1 MNTNEND
8 NDIILP
14 CSVNTKHSK
23 ENISKIGNVLV
34 ILTVYSYECGTTI
47 HLYLC
52 TYCWK
57 LLLSLIDEKVNTWF

>member
-14 CSVNTKHSK
+14 SSVNTKHSK

-34 ILTVYSYECGTTI
+34 ILTVYTVMNVVLPFIY
-47 HLYLC
+47 
-52 TYCWK
+52 TYV
-57 LLLSLIDEKVNTWF
+57 LIVGNYSFR

>member
-34 ILTVYSYECGTTI
+34 ILTVYTVMNVVLPFIY
-47 HLYLC
+47 
-52 TYCWK
+52 TYV
-57 LLLSLIDEKVNTWF
+57 LIVGNYSFR

>member
-34 ILTVYSYECGTTI
+34 ILTVYTVMI

>member
-8 NDIILP
+8 NDIILH

-34 ILTVYSYECGTTI
+34 ILTVYTVMNVVLPFIY
-47 HLYLC
+47 
-52 TYCWK
+52 TYV
-57 LLLSLIDEKVNTWF
+57 LIVGNYSFR

>member
-34 ILTVYSYECGTTI
+34 ILTVYTVMNVVLPFIY
-47 HLYLC
+47 
-52 TYCWK
+52 TYV
-57 LLLSLIDEKVNTWF
+57 LIVGNYFFR

>member
-14 CSVNTKHSK
+14 CSVNTKHRK

-34 ILTVYSYECGTTI
+34 ILTVYTVMNVVLPFIY
-47 HLYLC
+47 
-52 TYCWK
+52 TYV
-57 LLLSLIDEKVNTWF
+57 LIVGNYSFR

>member
-34 ILTVYSYECGTTI
+34 ILTVYTVMNVVLPFIY
-47 HLYLC
+47 
-52 TYCWK
+52 TYV
-57 LLLSLIDEKVNTWF
+57 LIVENYSFR